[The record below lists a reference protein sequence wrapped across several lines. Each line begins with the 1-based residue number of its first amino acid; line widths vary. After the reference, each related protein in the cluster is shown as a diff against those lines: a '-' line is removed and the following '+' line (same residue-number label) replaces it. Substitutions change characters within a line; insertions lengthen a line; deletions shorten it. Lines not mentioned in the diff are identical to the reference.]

1 MIQQQ
6 IQTYQETLSP
16 EKRADLIELQ
26 KLISELFPN
35 YPLSFHSGYDTSGKQ
50 VSNPSIGYGKYLHNY
65 SNGTTSSMYQ
75 IGLSVNNKGF
85 SIYLL
90 GLSKSINIKEVFT
103 SNIGKAKITGYC
115 IKFNRL
121 SEINMQILGKGLTI
135 LYATAAS
142 N

>member
-6 IQTYQETLSP
+6 IQTYLKSIPP
-16 EKRADLIELQ
+16 EKRADLIDLQ

-35 YPLSFHSGYDTSGKQ
+35 YPLSFHTGYDTTGKQ
-50 VSNPSIGYGKYLHNY
+50 VSNPSIGYGNYLHTF

-75 IGLSVNNKGF
+75 IGLSVNNNGI

-90 GLSKSINIKEVFT
+90 GLSKSINIKEIFT
-103 SNIGKAKITGYC
+103 SNIGKAQITGYC
-115 IKFNRL
+115 IKFKRL
-121 SEINMQILGKGLTI
+121 SEINLQILGKGLTT